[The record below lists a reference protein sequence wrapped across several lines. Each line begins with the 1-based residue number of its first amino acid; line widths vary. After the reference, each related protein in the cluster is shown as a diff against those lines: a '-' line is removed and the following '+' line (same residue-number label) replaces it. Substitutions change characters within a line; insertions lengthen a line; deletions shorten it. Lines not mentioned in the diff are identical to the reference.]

1 MNTQLRKVLVTGL
14 AVLSVGWISGKAQAA
29 STDTITISL
38 TPNTTFAVT
47 ISSPYVGGYNFGQVN
62 LNSTTVSTL
71 AITLTNSGSIYEYF
85 GISVSSPTS
94 GGWSPNSV
102 GPSTDTFRLSG
113 LLNAIGQGQPA
124 PGSANFTALTNTAPS
139 TASGKYGQG
148 VTKTSPTAGNNQQQL
163 WLQMEMP
170 FTLNSGGTGPQT
182 MTIRVTGQA
191 T

>member
-1 MNTQLRKVLVTGL
+1 MNMHMKKVLITGL

-47 ISSPYVGGYNFGQVN
+47 ISSAYVGGYNFGLVN
-62 LNSTTVSTL
+62 LNATTVSTV

-85 GISVSSPTS
+85 GISVSNTS
-94 GGWSPNSV
+94 GGWTASAAAA
-102 GPSTDTFRLSG
+102 STDTFRLSG
-113 LLNAIGQGQPA
+113 QLNATQPLQGS
-124 PGSANFTALTNTAPS
+124 GSFSALANTAPG
-139 TASGKYGQG
+139 TANGKYGQAS
-148 VTKTSPTAGNNQQQL
+148 KTSPTAGNNTQKL

-170 FTLNSGGTGPQT
+170 FTLNTGGTGPQT
-182 MTIRVTGQA
+182 MTVSVTGQA